1 MTVDVLRAQVLE
13 GKSKDMYKD
22 WKVAISSERRQ
33 DVSTKIPEWVKF
45 WALVSVLD
53 QDNLAQQRMEGTQT
67 I

>member
-33 DVSTKIPEWVKF
+33 DVSTKISEWVKF